1 MKFAADVV
9 PVDCKGDQR
18 VEGASEV
25 DYLTGATESAW
36 DEHGEI
42 DIRYVV
48 DLYCAERWKYFLT
61 PRNST
66 WASRMYS

>member
-42 DIRYVV
+42 DIVMS
-48 DLYCAERWKYFLT
+48 LT
-61 PRNST
+61 CTALNDGNT
-66 WASRMYS
+66 F